1 MKKTFFLFISF
12 FSFTINFALQAS
24 QELSPKIV
32 IIDKNSPS
40 RDDYIVDIL
49 SLQKS
54 LIVSPEAIPERALQR
69 GFLLVPMTAAY
80 ISSLL
85 ERKEGQ
91 IVSLYL
97 DQTLLG
103 YIILTIA
110 SEFEELYQEPLTGSF
125 ETDKDLAEIH
135 SWLSNP
141 LVGYIEQ
148 IGVHS
153 DYTRLGLGSMLIA
166 CSKALKPHG
175 LISDVF
181 IDPIKN
187 SASLSFFSSQGFTCP
202 GILYQYPGANANFPR
217 DHKTQVFF
225 WHATEPTESQKKATS
240 EDFLFYKQALV
251 RDLSDGFEDSLK
263 LHPPT
268 TPINLALAREQH
280 ENYISLLE
288 KLVPNVMRLEGDPN
302 HPDCNFIEDT
312 AVIIGDTAI
321 ISRMGASERRGEELA
336 VKEALTELGV
346 KNIISLTAPC
356 TVDGGDLL
364 YTGNHL
370 FVGLSKRT
378 NKEALDQLT
387 EIFKDKTSVVGIPV
401 VEGLHLKSIISL
413 FDTKTL
419 IIAATSAGMAVQ
431 DHITLATKD
440 EYTFVSVPDSVAANT
455 LRIGSTLIIQ
465 EGFPESE
472 AILQTLSDKKGLSLM
487 KLNMSELIK
496 ADGALTC
503 GSLLLGPLANN

>member
-1 MKKTFFLFISF
+1 MKKLFLLFISF
-12 FSFTINFALQAS
+12 FSFTITFAVQ
-24 QELSPKIV
+24 PKVV

-54 LIVSPEAIPERALQR
+54 LIVSPEAIPEAFLQR

-80 ISSLL
+80 VSSLL
-85 ERKEGQ
+85 ERKEAQ

-125 ETDKDLAEIH
+125 ETEKDLGEIH
-135 SWLSNP
+135 NWLSDP

-153 DYTRLGLGSMLIA
+153 AYTRLGLGSMLIA

-187 SASLSFFSSQGFTCP
+187 SPSLSFFSSQGFTCP

-217 DHKTQVFF
+217 NHKTQVFF
-225 WHATEPTESQKKATS
+225 WHPTEAIDSQKKATA
-240 EDFLFYKQALV
+240 EDFLFYKHALV

-263 LHPPT
+263 LHPPES
-268 TPINLALAREQH
+268 PINLALAREQH

-288 KLVPNVMRLEGDPN
+288 KLVPNVIRLEGNPN

-312 AVIIGDTAI
+312 AVIVGDTAV
-321 ISRMGASERRGEELA
+321 ISRMGAPQRRGEELA
-336 VKEALTELGV
+336 VKEALTKLGV
-346 KNIISLTAPC
+346 KNIITLTAPC

-378 NKEALDQLT
+378 NKEALYQLT
-387 EIFKDKTSVVGIPV
+387 EIFKDKTSVIGIPV
-401 VEGLHLKSIISL
+401 VEGLHLKSIVSL
-413 FDTKTL
+413 FDAKTL
-419 IIAATSAGMAVQ
+419 IVAATPAGIAVQ
-431 DHITLATKD
+431 DSINVATD
-440 EYTFVSVPDSVAANT
+440 NEYVFVSVPDSVAANT
-455 LRIGSTLIIQ
+455 LRIGNSLIIQ

-472 AILQTLSDKKGLSLM
+472 AILQALSDKKEISLV

-503 GSLLLGPLANN
+503 GSLLLHALTDN